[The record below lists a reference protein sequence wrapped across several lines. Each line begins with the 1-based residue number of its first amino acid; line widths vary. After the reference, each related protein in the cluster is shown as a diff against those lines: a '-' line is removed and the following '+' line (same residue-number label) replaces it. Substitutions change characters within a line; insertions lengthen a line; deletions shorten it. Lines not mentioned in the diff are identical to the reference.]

1 MFWMKNSFSKAP
13 FWEIDLMMLLNQL
26 YWELCTRL
34 LTFNSRV
41 KKEFTHHG
49 PSVNTFLAVFARNF
63 VNLTRKNRNANLDS
77 PA

>member
-1 MFWMKNSFSKAP
+1 
-13 FWEIDLMMLLNQL
+13 MLLNQL

-41 KKEFTHHG
+41 KKEFTHHA
-49 PSVNTFLAVFARNF
+49 PFANTFLAVFARNF